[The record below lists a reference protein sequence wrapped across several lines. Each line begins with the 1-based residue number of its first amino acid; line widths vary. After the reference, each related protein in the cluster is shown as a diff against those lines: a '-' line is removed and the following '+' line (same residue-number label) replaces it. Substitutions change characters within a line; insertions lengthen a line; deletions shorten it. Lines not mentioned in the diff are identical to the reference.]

1 MMKHFVILI
10 CLFLSTMEV
19 SASRQN
25 KEKGDSIYDR
35 MVELS
40 LLPKNDQFQQ
50 EKDAANWIR
59 MRHFV
64 LLRNTIRQKATLAW
78 PWKQQTA

>member
-10 CLFLSTMEV
+10 CLFLSTIGA
-19 SASRQN
+19 SANRQD

-40 LLPKNDQFQQ
+40 LLREDEQFKQ
-50 EKDAANWIR
+50 EKDAA
-59 MRHFV
+59 
-64 LLRNTIRQKATLAW
+64 LAYFFIML
-78 PWKQQTA
+78 PH

>member
-19 SASRQN
+19 SASRQD

-40 LLPKNDQFQQ
+40 LLREDEQF
-50 EKDAANWIR
+50 KYRLSLIS
-59 MRHFV
+59 
-64 LLRNTIRQKATLAW
+64 RQYAEYGGFA
-78 PWKQQTA
+78 

>member
-10 CLFLSTMEV
+10 CLFLSAMEV
-19 SASRQN
+19 SASRQD

-40 LLPKNDQFQQ
+40 LLREDEQF
-50 EKDAANWIR
+50 KYR
-59 MRHFV
+59 LSH
-64 LLRNTIRQKATLAW
+64 LSRQFSEHRGPA
-78 PWKQQTA
+78 